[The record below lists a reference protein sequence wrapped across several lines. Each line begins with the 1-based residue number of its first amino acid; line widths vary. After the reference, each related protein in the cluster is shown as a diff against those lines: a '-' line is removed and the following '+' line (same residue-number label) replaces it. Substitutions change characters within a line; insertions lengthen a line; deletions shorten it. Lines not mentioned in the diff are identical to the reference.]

1 MRSGGS
7 VLEAPPGAEEGA
19 LPREHRPQA
28 GCAELTRASS
38 ACRIY
43 KLFTYAEKA
52 LRYPGEPFLYVLD
65 LAKLNLDGIAAMR
78 NGEAPSSRRLAHSL
92 IGAPMRGHSPASIV
106 RVPVVRNCAASIV
119 RRANLTYSASVKL
132 NFDGIAAMR
141 SGGSVLEAPPGAE
154 EGALPRE
161 HRPRA
166 GRAELTRASS
176 ASRLCRTYAS
186 ILCVPDSRPAARASA
201 STLEPLD
208 MNF

>member
-28 GCAELTRASS
+28 GCAELTRASPV
-38 ACRIY
+38 CRIY

-52 LRYPGEPFLYVLD
+52 LRYLGEPFLYVLK
-65 LAKLNLDGIAAMR
+65 LAKLNL
-78 NGEAPSSRRLAHSL
+78 
-92 IGAPMRGHSPASIV
+92 
-106 RVPVVRNCAASIV
+106 
-119 RRANLTYSASVKL
+119 
-132 NFDGIAAMR
+132 DGIAAMR

-166 GRAELTRASS
+166 GCTERYREREPARS
-176 ASRLCRTYAS
+176 AQ
-186 ILCVPDSRPAARASA
+186 AR
-201 STLEPLD
+201 
-208 MNF
+208 

>member
-1 MRSGGS
+1 MPVVRNCAASIVRRANLTYSASVELNVDGIADMRSGGS
-7 VLEAPPGAEEGA
+7 VLKALSAAEGA

-78 NGEAPSSRRLAHSL
+78 NGGGPILKAP
-92 IGAPMRGHSPASIV
+92 GPF
-106 RVPVVRNCAASIV
+106 
-119 RRANLTYSASVKL
+119 TYW
-132 NFDGIAAMR
+132 
-141 SGGSVLEAPPGAE
+141 GAE

-161 HRPRA
+161 HCPQA
-166 GRAELTRASS
+166 GCAELTRASS
-176 ASRLCRTYAS
+176 ACRTADQ
-186 ILCVPDSRPAARASA
+186 LHEHPPAR
-201 STLEPLD
+201 
-208 MNF
+208 

>member
-1 MRSGGS
+1 M
-7 VLEAPPGAEEGA
+7 
-19 LPREHRPQA
+19 
-28 GCAELTRASS
+28 
-38 ACRIY
+38 
-43 KLFTYAEKA
+43 
-52 LRYPGEPFLYVLD
+52 
-65 LAKLNLDGIAAMR
+65 
-78 NGEAPSSRRLAHSL
+78 
-92 IGAPMRGHSPASIV
+92 
-106 RVPVVRNCAASIV
+106 PVVRNCAASIV

-132 NFDGIAAMR
+132 NFDGVADMR

-161 HRPRA
+161 HRPQAVSRTLPAQTYKGAEKALRYFGEPFLYVLDLAKLNLDGIAAMRSGGSVLKALSAAEGALPREHRPRAGRAELCREHCPQA

>member
-1 MRSGGS
+1 MPVVRNCIASIVRRANLTYSASVKLNFGGVADMRSGGS

-19 LPREHRPQA
+19 LPREHCPQA

-78 NGEAPSSRRLAHSL
+78 
-92 IGAPMRGHSPASIV
+92 
-106 RVPVVRNCAASIV
+106 
-119 RRANLTYSASVKL
+119 
-132 NFDGIAAMR
+132 
-141 SGGSVLEAPPGAE
+141 SGGSVLKALSAA

-161 HRPRA
+161 HRPQA
-166 GRAELTRASS
+166 GRAELTRASSACRSCGTVPRALS

>member
-1 MRSGGS
+1 MPVVRNCAASIVRRANLTYSASVKLNFGSVADMRSGGS

-38 ACRIY
+38 ASRKY

-52 LRYPGEPFLYVLD
+52 LRYLGEPFLYVLD

-78 NGEAPSSRRLAHSL
+78 
-92 IGAPMRGHSPASIV
+92 
-106 RVPVVRNCAASIV
+106 
-119 RRANLTYSASVKL
+119 
-132 NFDGIAAMR
+132 
-141 SGGSVLEAPPGAE
+141 SGGSVLKALSAA

-166 GRAELTRASS
+166 GRAELYREHCPQAGCAELARASSACRSCGTVPRALS

-201 STLEPLD
+201 STLEPLVR
-208 MNF
+208 NF

>member
-28 GCAELTRASS
+28 VSRTLPAQT
-38 ACRIY
+38 Y
-43 KLFTYAEKA
+43 KGAEKA
-52 LRYPGEPFLYVLD
+52 LRYFGEPFLYVLD

-78 NGEAPSSRRLAHSL
+78 
-92 IGAPMRGHSPASIV
+92 
-106 RVPVVRNCAASIV
+106 
-119 RRANLTYSASVKL
+119 
-132 NFDGIAAMR
+132 
-141 SGGSVLEAPPGAE
+141 SGGSVLKALSAA

-166 GRAELTRASS
+166 GRAELYREHCPQAGCAELTRALS

-186 ILCVPDSRPAARASA
+186 IVRKPAVQNLREHRPQAGCAELTRASSA
-201 STLEPLD
+201 CRTADQLHEHPPAR
-208 MNF
+208 

>member
-52 LRYPGEPFLYVLD
+52 LRDTGEPFLYVLD
-65 LAKLNLDGIAAMR
+65 LAKLNLDGIA
-78 NGEAPSSRRLAHSL
+78 
-92 IGAPMRGHSPASIV
+92 
-106 RVPVVRNCAASIV
+106 
-119 RRANLTYSASVKL
+119 
-132 NFDGIAAMR
+132 DMR

-161 HRPRA
+161 HRPQA
-166 GRAELTRASS
+166 GCAELTRASSACRSCGTVPRALS